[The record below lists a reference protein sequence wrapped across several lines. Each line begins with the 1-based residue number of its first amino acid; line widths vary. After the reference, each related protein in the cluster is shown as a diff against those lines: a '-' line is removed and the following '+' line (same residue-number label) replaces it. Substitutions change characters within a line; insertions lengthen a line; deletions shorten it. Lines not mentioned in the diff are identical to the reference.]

1 MSSFELNKVVG
12 AVLIAVLA
20 MVIIGKIGDNLVS
33 TGGGHGGGHGADA
46 PMTAKAL
53 AAKKKAPLEP
63 ILGMLASAD
72 IAAGGKVAAKCK
84 ACHDFKKDGKNKI
97 GPNLWNVV
105 NAKRG
110 AVAGFGYSKAMT
122 AKAGSWTY
130 SNLNKFLAKPKDFV
144 PGTKMTFAG
153 LKKTKDR
160 ANLIAFLRSAADSPA
175 PLPSQVD
182 IDAAAQALK
191 AAMQPAA
198 DAAMAAPAPKAAA
211 VKAVKHAAAPPA
223 PMMNV
228 AEMVAKADAARG
240 KRVFNKCKAC
250 HSITKGGKNGI
261 GPNLW
266 NIVNRVPAS
275 VDGFKY
281 STAIRGLK
289 DKPWDYAN
297 LNAFLTKPK
306 AYAKGTKMTFVG
318 LKKDSDRANVIAY
331 LRGLS
336 DSPVALK

>member
-33 TGGGHGGGHGADA
+33 TGGGHGGGHGGEHGADA
-46 PMTAKAL
+46 PVTAK
-53 AAKKKAPLEP
+53 
-63 ILGMLASAD
+63 
-72 IAAGGKVAAKCK
+72 
-84 ACHDFKKDGKNKI
+84 
-97 GPNLWNVV
+97 
-105 NAKRG
+105 
-110 AVAGFGYSKAMT
+110 
-122 AKAGSWTY
+122 
-130 SNLNKFLAKPKDFV
+130 
-144 PGTKMTFAG
+144 
-153 LKKTKDR
+153 
-160 ANLIAFLRSAADSPA
+160 
-175 PLPSQVD
+175 
-182 IDAAAQALK
+182 
-191 AAMQPAA
+191 
-198 DAAMAAPAPKAAA
+198 APAPKAAA

-275 VDGFKY
+275 VNGFKY
-281 STAIRGLK
+281 STAIRELK
-289 DKPWDYAN
+289 DKPWNYAN

-336 DSPVALK
+336 DSPAALK

>member
-33 TGGGHGGGHGADA
+33 TGGGHGGGHGGEHGADA
-46 PMTAKAL
+46 PMTAK
-53 AAKKKAPLEP
+53 
-63 ILGMLASAD
+63 
-72 IAAGGKVAAKCK
+72 
-84 ACHDFKKDGKNKI
+84 
-97 GPNLWNVV
+97 
-105 NAKRG
+105 
-110 AVAGFGYSKAMT
+110 
-122 AKAGSWTY
+122 
-130 SNLNKFLAKPKDFV
+130 
-144 PGTKMTFAG
+144 
-153 LKKTKDR
+153 
-160 ANLIAFLRSAADSPA
+160 
-175 PLPSQVD
+175 
-182 IDAAAQALK
+182 
-191 AAMQPAA
+191 
-198 DAAMAAPAPKAAA
+198 APAPKAAA
-211 VKAVKHAAAPPA
+211 VKAVKHATAPPA

-281 STAIRGLK
+281 STAIRGLR

-331 LRGLS
+331 LRGLR
-336 DSPVALK
+336 DSPAALK